1 MAANSEQAVKLFPDH
16 LTALARDTLEACRR
30 ADLRFTSA
38 ESCTGGLIAGL
49 MTEIAGSSDVVGR
62 TFVTYSNEAKQ
73 QVLGVPAAVLETK
86 GAVSAETVTAMAEG
100 ALRACGR
107 DADVAVAVS
116 GVAGPG
122 GGSPEKPVGT
132 VYIAV
137 ASRGGMTC
145 AERHQFP
152 GDRTEIRLR
161 TVEKAV
167 EMVRARAAAKPA

>member
-1 MAANSEQAVKLFPDH
+1 MTLFPDH
-16 LTALARDTLEACRR
+16 LTALSRETLESFRR
-30 ADLRFTSA
+30 AGLRATAA

-49 MTEIAGSSDVVGR
+49 LTEIAGSSDVVGR

-73 QVLGVPAAVLETK
+73 QVLGVPASVLEAK

-137 ASRGGMTC
+137 ASRGGMTS
-145 AERHQFP
+145 ADRHQFP

-161 TVEKAV
+161 TVE
-167 EMVRARAAAKPA
+167 AALRMMAERVSSKPV